1 MSEQGLAAA
10 TARMQ
15 ADGTGADAIAVFTS
29 FYRQLETG
37 ATGLIVEA
45 DIEPLS
51 DLPHLDDLGIGDDVA
66 AEALRRTAV
75 IKLNGGLATSMG
87 LHHAKSLLPVKDG
100 LTFLDI
106 IARQILHAREHWA
119 AGLPVLFMNSFR
131 TRDETLKALA
141 AYPELE
147 FDGLPLDFVQNRE
160 PKLSADTLEPV
171 RWPADPELE
180 WCPPGHADLYPSCAR
195 PDCWTS

>member
-37 ATGLIVEA
+37 ATGLIAEA

-75 IKLNGGLATSMG
+75 IKLNGGLATS
-87 LHHAKSLLPVKDG
+87 
-100 LTFLDI
+100 I
-106 IARQILHAREHWA
+106 W
-119 AGLPVLFMNSFR
+119 
-131 TRDETLKALA
+131 
-141 AYPELE
+141 
-147 FDGLPLDFVQNRE
+147 
-160 PKLSADTLEPV
+160 V
-171 RWPADPELE
+171 R
-180 WCPPGHADLYPSCAR
+180 
-195 PDCWTS
+195 